1 MNSTL
6 TKLIVLVF
14 VLNIGG
20 CVAPANMYEYIE
32 IQYQEQRIPNLA
44 IIAQLEDGQQTNMF
58 FVSFSTDKDLNRPKK
73 RMEQLDVSQFNSLAT
88 LEADN
93 ITLTVFAKDSLKC
106 ADDAKA
112 LLTNVFNIMES
123 EVRSSG
129 FNVHQTHN
137 TFLTDDEV
145 FLYIDT
151 IGDSLD
157 DLSSKPIQ
165 SLQYL
170 ECGKSLLSS
179 VLKKVQ
185 GVVHEATH
193 IEVALQHKAI
203 LKDTPLDRLTDEFIA
218 VKSEKCFTHYPP
230 KFHHKITSEG
240 ISNKQEQK
248 EYLLNLEESLFNYAN
263 NKSSYQ
269 SMFAA
274 HIFNEWH
281 YSIQQQGKALQEFCD
296 FDLSSREYIEN
307 QRELVKSII
316 DEYEIPLR

>member
-20 CVAPANMYEYIE
+20 CYAPANMYEYIE
-32 IQYQEQRIPNLA
+32 IQYKEIRIPNLA
-44 IIAQLEDGQQTNMF
+44 IIAQLEDGKQTNMF
-58 FVSFSTDKDLNRPKK
+58 FVSFSTDKDLNRPIK
-73 RMEQLDVSQFNSLAT
+73 RTEQLDASQFNRLGT

-93 ITLTVFAKDSLKC
+93 ITLTVFAKDTLKC
-106 ADDAKA
+106 ADDAKV

-123 EVRSSG
+123 EERSSG
-129 FNVHQTHN
+129 FNVHQTHH

-157 DLSSKPIQ
+157 GLSSKPIQ

-193 IEVALQHKAI
+193 IEVALKHKAI

-230 KFHHKITSEG
+230 KFQHKITSEG

-263 NKSSYQ
+263 DKSSYQ
-269 SMFAA
+269 SMLAA
-274 HIFNEWH
+274 HIFIEWH
-281 YSIQQQGKALQEFCD
+281 YSLQQQGKGLLEFCD
-296 FDLSSREYIEN
+296 FDLSSSAYIEN